1 MQNFGKRVWV
11 VVGMGLLSV
20 PLVTVGLAYACTGLA
35 TVSSNPGSGAPGSTV
50 TVNGKGFI
58 AHDPSDVRTSPA
70 EIRLGSMDGPVLA
83 TASPAGGSAGGSFS
97 VEMTVPQV
105 SPGQH
110 VLVVTQRGADGRPA
124 YGTPARQAFAVIAP
138 PPPPPPPPGPAP
150 APPLAQPAPLG
161 TLPVA
166 VQPAPAAMP
175 APSNRRTSSSASRR
189 RALARALA
197 SCNRRYSSRKAK
209 TRAGKLRMAKRRV
222 TCRSKARSAL
232 S

>member
-138 PPPPPPPPGPAP
+138 PPPAPAP
-150 APPLAQPAPLG
+150 APALAQPAPLG

-166 VQPAPAAMP
+166 VQPAPAATP